1 MASNANTIR
10 MPLLPTVPLPVNVVS
25 TGMLYMYS
33 CSQCDFKTHIE
44 GMFKQHVDSIHLG
57 ITTVSNNIV
66 ISNSVATL
74 AAAAMPQTALAGQ
87 PQTLVMTTSPVSA
100 GGQTLTG
107 ATLAAQPTVVA
118 TEPKHKCLKCG
129 FHAPSKNQL
138 AQHKRKFH
146 GKTTAAASAGSQFQQ
161 VNLVLAVL
169 SCGCLYTLGTRHT
182 IVVLILMLF
191 FVFLAA
197 EKPRK
202 AAHPSRSAF
211 KSTAFGAM
219 SS

>member
-87 PQTLVMTTSPVSA
+87 PQTLVMTTSPVATVAA
-100 GGQTLTG
+100 GGQTLTA
-107 ATLAAQPTVVA
+107 ATISAQPTVVA
-118 TEPKHKCLKCG
+118 SEQKHKCLKCG
-129 FHAPSKNQL
+129 FQAPSKNQL

-146 GKTTAAASAGSQFQQ
+146 GKTTAAASTGSQFQQ
-161 VNLVLAVL
+161 VNAVNRCCTFRTLASTTLFLSLVIFRL
-169 SCGCLYTLGTRHT
+169 
-182 IVVLILMLF
+182 
-191 FVFLAA
+191 LAA
-197 EKPRK
+197 AERQRK

-211 KSTAFGAM
+211 KSTDYGAV